1 MKCFPV
7 CSLKQFIS
15 PNICLLRILRLRES
29 HRNVVCPVTSYHIT
43 EADKNIS
50 RWQFDSLKE
59 IFVETSKKRNFLK
72 GFFRKS
78 EKIYRTLPDDN
89 K

>member
-1 MKCFPV
+1 MKSFPV

-15 PNICLLRILRLRES
+15 PNICLLRLLRLRES
-29 HRNVVCPVTSYHIT
+29 NRNVVCPVTSYHII

-50 RWQFDSLKE
+50 TWQFDSLQE

-72 GFFRKS
+72 GFFFQ
-78 EKIYRTLPDDN
+78 KIKENLQDPA
-89 K
+89 